1 MRKLVEVT
9 GRDLDV
15 KGKVVYGR
23 RLLAGVKELTSF
35 YLRSEMAA
43 AAVGSISAV
52 LCVEADVS

>member
-1 MRKLVEVT
+1 LVEVT